1 MGLVIAFSATMH
13 ENFAFDIA
21 VVGTG
26 LALIG
31 LVHVIE
37 WSQRRGTNG
46 APVALLLGLVS
57 LAAAAVVFA
66 QTTELG
72 LAIVIASWSL
82 VCALLEFLGLTV
94 TPGSRQDA
102 IIVGAV
108 GMLLAV
114 LVLVFRDDA
123 VAVIGF
129 FGGYAVIAGVFL
141 AIAGFDAR
149 RSVPES
155 DADAESSY
163 DAQSSHTATQVE
175 SER

>member
-1 MGLVIAFSATMH
+1 MVGLVITFSATMH

-21 VVGTG
+21 VIASG

-31 LVHVIE
+31 LVHIVE
-37 WSQRRGTNG
+37 WSQRRGTKG
-46 APVALLLGLVS
+46 APVALLLGIAS
-57 LAAAAVVFA
+57 FAAGAVVFA
-66 QTTELG
+66 QTSELG
-72 LAIVIASWSL
+72 LAIVVASWSL

-102 IIVGAV
+102 VIVGAV

-141 AIAGFDAR
+141 AIAGFDAQ
-149 RSVPES
+149 RSVTES
-155 DADAESSY
+155 DADA
-163 DAQSSHTATQVE
+163 QSSHIATQVE